1 MQTQKIHLD
10 TFYSSYSGETLDM
23 TTFERIKEI
32 SKQRG
37 LNLKKTAT
45 EAGLSENAI
54 YKWKTQT
61 PQSNALQAVADVLGV
76 SVDYLLGNTDDMHSN
91 KKDDKKVADL
101 KDIMKEFEIVQFD
114 GKTIPE
120 EDLPVIERIIKGLI
134 DDQY

>member
-1 MQTQKIHLD
+1 
-10 TFYSSYSGETLDM
+10 M

-76 SVDYLLGNTDDMHSN
+76 SVDYLLGNTDEMHSN
-91 KKDDKKVADL
+91 KKDDKTVDL
-101 KDIMKEFEIVQFD
+101 EKDTTILALDGMELSDDYKQF
-114 GKTIPE
+114 
-120 EDLPVIERIIKGLI
+120 IIDQVRSLRKLRG
-134 DDQY
+134 DDE

>member
-1 MQTQKIHLD
+1 
-10 TFYSSYSGETLDM
+10 M

-76 SVDYLLGNTDDMHSN
+76 SVDYLLGNTDEMHSN
-91 KKDDKKVADL
+91 KKDDKTVDL
-101 KDIMKEFEIVQFD
+101 EQDTTILALDGVELSDDYKQF
-114 GKTIPE
+114 
-120 EDLPVIERIIKGLI
+120 IIDQVRSLRKLRG
-134 DDQY
+134 DDE